1 MVPRKLL
8 NVAENL
14 HRQSAGRVVCFRHFL
29 GPLSDLDVQWW
40 RVVAASH
47 VEVRDRCCW
56 PERRSVPPLRPHRD
70 FPRLV
75 GVEHVVLPT
84 RTLTGSDGF

>member
-29 GPLSDLDVQWW
+29 GPLSDLDVQCW
-40 RVVAASH
+40 RVVAHYTS
-47 VEVRDRCCW
+47 EVCSSCCW
-56 PERRSVPPLRPHRD
+56 PERRSAPSLRPHRD

-75 GVEHVVLPT
+75 SVEHVVLRPAHL
-84 RTLTGSDGF
+84 RLQ